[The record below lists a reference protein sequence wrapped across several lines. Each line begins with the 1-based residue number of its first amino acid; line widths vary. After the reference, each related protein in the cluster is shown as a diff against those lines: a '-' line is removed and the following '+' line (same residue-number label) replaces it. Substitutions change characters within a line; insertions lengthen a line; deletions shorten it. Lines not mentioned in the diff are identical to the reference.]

1 MKISNQMKRKLAI
14 FLLTIGSSIATWA
27 QESPANPPEVR
38 ITSPANGVVLEGPR
52 DLSIYAEVD
61 NVGQSGVNMD
71 FTGDGK
77 VQGTVDEPLTLL
89 PPQLLTPE
97 HPIGPFR
104 FIWENVRGGDHTIQ
118 ATAWDDNGI
127 ESVSELVNFTIV
139 ESIPVNVVTI
149 SATDPEASEPEEGN
163 PLIDTAEFTI
173 TRTGSVD
180 HDLEVY
186 FRTEGVAEAGVDYL
200 PLSNVATIPA
210 GERSVVIL
218 LQPLNDQDPEGDEE
232 VLAILEPSLCAD
244 VFPMPLD
251 CYQVGRLSVA
261 EAVIRDGENPAPN
274 MPPRV
279 AILSPLPGESFLDLA
294 KVWLIAQAEDAD
306 GEIERVE
313 FYEGTELIAGGNFEQ
328 PDLYKQYWQNLGPG
342 RYEIVA
348 RAYDDEGSYTDSP
361 PRAFHVLSRE
371 NPSIVSVHAEDPEG
385 TEPTFLVNVDVEPE
399 DENEDDDRGNNGK
412 GQGNANRP
420 ANEVSKNKPSARD
433 IRPLAETAQ
442 GGDPAFFV
450 ISREG
455 PTEHAIE
462 VSYRLNGSAQNVK
475 DYAELNHSIVI
486 PEGSNS
492 VRVEIKPLA
501 DRLLEST
508 ENVILTLIPRE
519 CELDRNES
527 LKCYVLSQ
535 AHQAEAII
543 LDATGNDGEIEPVS
557 VVIQSPRSGSVFPA
571 NHGINVVVKVQENRN
586 DTESVVLYSGDEVLA
601 RLERN
606 GRGKSP
612 IWSTKLQNLP
622 PGIHA
627 LTALV
632 TDKKGQSIR
641 SESILVTVQGT
652 TRAPI
657 VEVFATDPIA
667 SEGYKR
673 KEKEDDHRPSP
684 INTATW
690 MFRRSGNK
698 DVALKVAYQLSGTAT
713 SGEDYHPLSGVVEIP
728 AGVNNVRLNL
738 VPQDDRLPEDI
749 ESVALELLPPVCVAI
764 FPPPADCY
772 QVGEHAVAKVEIRD
786 NDQDSNTAPVVK
798 IENPNNGDAFKAPAE
813 ILIEVEAK
821 DEDGWTS
828 QAVFFA
834 NGRKIGEQSIIFIRE
849 PEDGEEQHYSLV
861 WTDVPVGK
869 YELHVEVTDD
879 EGKIGRSRSVV
890 LHVRDKSDDDGKGNG
905 NKTELTLVQVKAG
918 DGKAL
923 EPQAGQDGGNGS
935 FLIWREGDLSQ
946 PLNVYYHMRG
956 AAINGQ
962 DYELL
967 DGLAIFSE
975 GIAEVEI
982 PIVPLDDTLVEG
994 VEQVV
999 LVLEEIQCI
1008 AVSPPSPECYQV
1020 GRKDAARLNIFDSDR
1035 DHNIE
1040 PKASMITPFNN
1051 QKFQAPVSIQ
1061 LTGEGMDPDGWI
1073 GAFQFLAN
1081 GETIHEGNISFIVP
1095 PDAGQNQAFDF
1106 LWNNVLPGKYDLA
1119 LQVTDNNGTTRQ
1131 SRSVKI
1137 EVKGDS
1143 ELPEVSVFAKDAFAS
1158 ETTGNGNGNGNP
1170 NGNTAKFRI
1179 RRTGKIDTELEVAYR
1194 MEGTAENGVDYTLLE
1209 GSVIIEAK
1217 QRWVTIELATIA
1229 DNIEERLET
1238 AILALEPVDTYTI
1251 GRASTATTVIS
1262 DSNPGRKGVQILDDG
1277 SIHLRLPTVPGE
1289 GYVLEVSDNL
1299 KDWKVIGTGVSEED
1313 ALDIVDDRPGLRKGQ
1328 YYRVRKAPEGL
1339 PDRE

>member
-1 MKISNQMKRKLAI
+1 MKYSGQLQKKLTTLLMAMGVSTAI
-14 FLLTIGSSIATWA
+14 WA
-27 QESPANPPEVR
+27 QESPADPPEVR
-38 ITSPANGVVLEGPR
+38 ITNPANGVVLEGPR

-61 NVGQSGVNMD
+61 NVGQSGVTME
-71 FTGDGK
+71 FTGDGG
-77 VQGTVDEPLTLL
+77 VLGIVDEPLGLL

-97 HPIGPFR
+97 YPIGPFR
-104 FIWENVRGGDHTIQ
+104 FVWENVRGGDHTIQ
-118 ATAWDDNGI
+118 ATAWDKNGT

-149 SATDPEASEPEEGN
+149 SATDPEASEPEDGN

-200 PLSNVATIPA
+200 PLSNVVTIPA

-261 EAVIRDGENPAPN
+261 EAVIRDGENPVPN
-274 MPPRV
+274 LPPRV
-279 AILSPLPGESFLDLA
+279 AILSPLPGESFLDPA

-306 GEIERVE
+306 GAIERVE
-313 FYEGTELIAGGNFEQ
+313 FYEGTELIADGNFEQ
-328 PDLYKQYWQNLGPG
+328 PDLFKQFWQNLGPG

-348 RAYDDEGSYTDSP
+348 RAYDNEGSYTDST

-371 NPSIVSVHAEDPEG
+371 NPSIVSVRAEDSEG
-385 TEPTFLVNVDVEPE
+385 AEPTLLVGPDVEPE
-399 DENEDDDRGNNGK
+399 DENRGNNGK
-412 GQGNANRP
+412 GKGNSNRP
-420 ANEVSKNKPSARD
+420 DNDASTNKPDPRD
-433 IRPLAETAQ
+433 ILALAETSQ
-442 GGDPAFFV
+442 GGDSAFFV

-455 PTEHAIE
+455 STEHAIE
-462 VSYRLNGSAQNVK
+462 VSYRLNGSAKNGK
-475 DYAELNHSIVI
+475 DYTELQHSIVI

-492 VRVEIKPLA
+492 VRIEVKPLA

-519 CELDRNES
+519 CELDRNEA
-527 LKCYVLSQ
+527 LKCYILSQ
-535 AHQAEAII
+535 EHQAEVVI
-543 LDATGNDGEIEPVS
+543 LDATGDDGEVEPTS

-601 RLERN
+601 RIERN

-612 IWSTKLQNLP
+612 IWSTRLQNMS

-627 LTALV
+627 LTALA
-632 TDKKGQSIR
+632 TDKKGKSTR
-641 SESILVTVQGT
+641 SESIVVTVRGV

-667 SEGYKR
+667 SEGYSR
-673 KEKEDDHRPSP
+673 KGKQNDHRPASV
-684 INTATW
+684 NTATW
-690 MFRRSGNK
+690 MFRRSGGK
-698 DVALKVAYQLSGTAT
+698 DVALNVAYQLSGTAT
-713 SGEDYHPLSGVVEIP
+713 SGEDYHPLSGVIEIP

-738 VPQDDRLPEDI
+738 VPQDDRLPEGI
-749 ESVALELLPPVCVAI
+749 ESVALELLPPVCIAI

-772 QVGEHAVAKVEIRD
+772 QVGEHAAAKVEIRD
-786 NDQDSNTAPVVK
+786 NDQDSNTAPMVK
-798 IENPNNGDAFKAPAE
+798 IENPDNGDAFKAPAE

-834 NGRKIGEQSIIFIRE
+834 NGRKIGEQSINFIRE
-849 PEDGEEQHYSLV
+849 PEDGEEQQYSLV
-861 WTDVPVGK
+861 WSDVPVGK
-869 YELHVEVTDD
+869 YELHAEVTDD
-879 EGKIGRSRSVV
+879 EGKVGRSRSIVI
-890 LHVRDKSDDDGKGNG
+890 HVRDKSDDDGKGNG
-905 NKTELTLVQVKAG
+905 NQTELTHVQVKTG
-918 DGKAL
+918 ERKAH
-923 EPQAGQDGGNGS
+923 EPQAEQDGGSGS

-946 PLNVYYHMRG
+946 SLNVFYHMRG

-967 DGLAIFSE
+967 DGLATFSE

-999 LVLEEIQCI
+999 LVLEDIQCI
-1008 AVSPPSPECYQV
+1008 AVFPPSPGCYQV
-1020 GRKDAARLNIFDSDR
+1020 GRKNAARLSIFDSDR
-1035 DHNIE
+1035 DRNIA
-1040 PKASMITPFNN
+1040 PNVNMITPFNN

-1061 LTGEGMDPDGWI
+1061 ITGEGMDPDGWI

-1081 GETIHEGNISFIVP
+1081 GEIIHEGNISFIVP
-1095 PDAGQNQAFDF
+1095 PDPGQNQAFDF
-1106 LWNNVLPGKYDLA
+1106 LWDNVLPGKYELA
-1119 LQVTDNNGTTRQ
+1119 LLVTDNNGATRE

-1143 ELPEVSVFAKDAFAS
+1143 ELPEVTVFAKDAFAS
-1158 ETTGNGNGNGNP
+1158 ETNGNGNGNGNP

-1179 RRTGKIDTELEVAYR
+1179 RRTGKIDTELEIAYR
-1194 MEGTAENGVDYTLLE
+1194 MEGKAENGLDYSLLE
-1209 GSVIIEAK
+1209 GSVTIEAK
-1217 QRWVTIELATIA
+1217 QRWVTIELTPIA
-1229 DNIEERLET
+1229 DDIVESLET
-1238 AILALEPVDTYTI
+1238 AIFSLEPVDTYTI
-1251 GRASTATTVIS
+1251 GRASTATVVIS
-1262 DSNPGRKGVQILDDG
+1262 DSNSGRKGVQILDDG
-1277 SIHLRLPTVPGE
+1277 SIHMRLPSVPGE
-1289 GYVLEVSDNL
+1289 GYVLEVSSNL
-1299 KDWKVIGTGVSEED
+1299 KDWEVIGTGVSEED
-1313 ALDIVDDRPGLRKGQ
+1313 TLDIVDDRPGLRKGQ

-1339 PDRE
+1339 PDGE